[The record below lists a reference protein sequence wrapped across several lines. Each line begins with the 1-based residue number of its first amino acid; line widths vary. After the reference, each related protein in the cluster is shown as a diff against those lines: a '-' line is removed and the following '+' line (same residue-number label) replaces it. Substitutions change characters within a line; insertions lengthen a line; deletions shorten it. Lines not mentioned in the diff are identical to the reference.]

1 MRFSKGHLRFSRKEI
16 WNLDQNLALCIYDGL
31 LQFRDS
37 DRLGHPGDISEET
50 WEEYL
55 DKMIY
60 SFKEISSFYKNDPY
74 EIYFNENWEK
84 EYSDFKVDE
93 NGRLINKIEIPNSVL
108 EQSKK
113 YYEKIKEGL
122 KLFSEYY
129 MNLWD

>member
-31 LQFRDS
+31 LQFKNS
-37 DRLGHPGDISEET
+37 DRLGHPGDISEEV

-93 NGRLINKIEIPNSVL
+93 NHRLINKIEIPDSVL

-113 YYEKIKEGL
+113 YYEKIREGL

-129 MNLWD
+129 MSLWD